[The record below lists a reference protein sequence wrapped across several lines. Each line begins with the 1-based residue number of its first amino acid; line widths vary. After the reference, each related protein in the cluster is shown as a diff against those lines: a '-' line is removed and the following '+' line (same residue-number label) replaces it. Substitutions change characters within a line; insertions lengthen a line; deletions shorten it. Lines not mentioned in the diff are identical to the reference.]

1 VTDELPQ
8 PVPVSG
14 YSNARHDEC
23 ADHGV
28 VLRLPFFEALEDTQ
42 RVLVAGAGGGF
53 DVYAGLPLALSL
65 MGDGRTV
72 HLGNLS
78 IVNLYGLD
86 RSVWLEP
93 GVAAITANTIGD
105 DRYFPE
111 QTLACWLA
119 LHGLADTV
127 YAFPRT
133 GVRPLRSAY
142 RRLAKRLDLDA
153 IVLVDGGTDILMR
166 GDEAALGTPVE
177 DATSLA
183 AVNGTPVATRLVASI
198 GFGVDAYH
206 GINHVQVLEN
216 IAALDRAGAYLG
228 AFSVPSHGREA
239 ALYRDAVAHA
249 RANTPNRASLV
260 NGQIAAAL
268 TGAVGDV
275 PLDRPSRGTPL
286 FVNPL
291 MAIYFT
297 FDLTG
302 LAAHSLYL
310 DRIRT
315 TDDML
320 QVSHIIERYRDEI
333 TPRPRVPFPH

>member
-1 VTDELPQ
+1 MTW
-8 PVPVSG
+8 
-14 YSNARHDEC
+14 
-23 ADHGV
+23 
-28 VLRLPFFEALEDTQ
+28 RLPFFEALDGAE
-42 RVLVAGAGGGF
+42 RILIAGAGGGF

-65 MGDGRTV
+65 RDEGRTV
-72 HLGNLS
+72 HLANLS
-78 IVNLYGLD
+78 IVNLYELARD
-86 RSVWLEP
+86 DWLEP
-93 GVAAITANTIGD
+93 GIAAVTPDTAGFSD
-105 DRYFPE
+105 YFPE
-111 QTLACWLA
+111 RTLARWLA
-119 LHGLADTV
+119 STRWSDGGGHLHQLPPTV

-142 RRLAKRLDLDA
+142 RRLAKRLRLDA

-183 AVNGTPVATRLVASI
+183 AVNATPVPTKLVAAI

-206 GINHVQVLEN
+206 GVNHVQVLEN

-228 AFSVPSHGREA
+228 AFTVPSHGREA

-249 RANTPNRASLV
+249 RAATPKRASIV

-275 PLDRPSRGTPL
+275 PVNGRTFTEPL

-291 MAIYFT
+291 MAMYFT
-297 FDLTG
+297 FELAG
-302 LAAHSLYL
+302 LAAQSLYL
-310 DRIRT
+310 DRIRG

-320 QVSHIIERYRDEI
+320 QVSHLIERFRDEI
-333 TPRPRVPFPH
+333 TPRPRMPFPH

>member
-1 VTDELPQ
+1 M
-8 PVPVSG
+8 
-14 YSNARHDEC
+14 N
-23 ADHGV
+23 
-28 VLRLPFFEALEDTQ
+28 
-42 RVLVAGAGGGF
+42 
-53 DVYAGLPLALSL
+53 
-65 MGDGRTV
+65 DGKTV
-72 HLGNLS
+72 HLGSLS
-78 IVNLYGLD
+78 IVNLYELD
-86 RSVWLEP
+86 KGVWVEP
-93 GVAAITANTIGD
+93 GVAAITEDTVAFD
-105 DRYFPE
+105 DYFPE
-111 QTLACWLA
+111 RVLDRWLDR
-119 LHGLADTV
+119 HGLPSVV

-183 AVNGTPVATRLVASI
+183 AVHGTAVATKLVASI

-228 AFSVPSHGREA
+228 AFTVPSHGREA

-249 RANTPNRASLV
+249 QASTPGRPSIV

-268 TGAVGDV
+268 TGAAGDV
-275 PLDRPSRGTPL
+275 RLDNLTGATPL
-286 FVNPL
+286 FINPL
-291 MAIYFT
+291 MAMYFT

-302 LAAHSLYL
+302 LAAQSLYL
-310 DRIRT
+310 ERIRQT
-315 TDDML
+315 EHML
-320 QVSHIIERYRDEI
+320 QVSHIIERFRDEI

>member
-1 VTDELPQ
+1 MK
-8 PVPVSG
+8 
-14 YSNARHDEC
+14 
-23 ADHGV
+23 
-28 VLRLPFFEALEDTQ
+28 LPFFEALDGAE
-42 RVLVAGAGGGF
+42 RILVAGAGGGF

-65 MGDGRTV
+65 LHEGRTV
-72 HLGNLS
+72 HLANLS
-78 IVNLYGLD
+78 IVNLYELAKD
-86 RSVWLEP
+86 DWLEP
-93 GVAAITANTIGD
+93 GIAAVTPDTAGFSD
-105 DRYFPE
+105 YFPE
-111 QTLACWLA
+111 RTLARWLA
-119 LHGLADTV
+119 LHRLPPTV

-142 RRLAKRLDLDA
+142 RRLAKRLRLDA

-183 AVNGTPVATRLVASI
+183 AVNATPVPTKLVAVI

-206 GINHVQVLEN
+206 GVNHVQVLEN

-228 AFSVPSHGREA
+228 AFTVPSHGQEA

-249 RANTPNRASLV
+249 RAATPDRASIV

-268 TGAVGDV
+268 TGAAGDV
-275 PLDRPSRGTPL
+275 PVNGRTFTTPL

-291 MAIYFT
+291 MAMYFT
-297 FDLTG
+297 FDLAG
-302 LAAHSLYL
+302 LAAQSLYL
-310 DRIRT
+310 DRIRG

-320 QVSHIIERYRDEI
+320 QVSHVIERFRDGI
-333 TPRPRVPFPH
+333 TPRPRTAFPH

>member
-1 VTDELPQ
+1 MTW
-8 PVPVSG
+8 
-14 YSNARHDEC
+14 
-23 ADHGV
+23 
-28 VLRLPFFEALEDTQ
+28 RLPFFEALGDAR
-42 RVLVAGAGGGF
+42 RVLVAGAGGGY

-65 MGDGRTV
+65 MHEGRTV
-72 HLGNLS
+72 HLGSLS
-78 IVNLYGLD
+78 IANLYESD
-86 RSVWLEP
+86 AWLEP
-93 GVAAITANTIGD
+93 GIAAVTPDTVAPGD
-105 DRYFPE
+105 PFAERS
-111 QTLACWLA
+111 LARWLA
-119 LHGLADTV
+119 LHRLPPTV

-153 IVLVDGGTDILMR
+153 IILVDGGTDILMR

-183 AVNGTPVATRLVASI
+183 AVNATPVAVKLVASI

-228 AFSVPSHGREA
+228 AFTVPSHGPEA
-239 ALYRDAVAHA
+239 ALYRDAVEHA
-249 RANTPNRASLV
+249 RAAAPQRASIV

-268 TGAVGDV
+268 TGAAGDV
-275 PLDRPSRGTPL
+275 PLDGRTGGPPL

-291 MAIYFT
+291 MAMYFT
-297 FDLTG
+297 FDLAG
-302 LAAHSLYL
+302 LAARSLYL
-310 DRIRT
+310 DRIRG

-320 QVSHIIERYRDEI
+320 QVSHIIERFRDGI
-333 TPRPRVPFPH
+333 TPRPRMPFPH